1 MQRTKHSFY
10 KERKRTQKNA
20 RTFRSFEKNAKEG
33 ENIAFFWKERMPNPI
48 SLFVLILYSLLSYS
62 KYKIKSFKWIV
73 SRGWL
78 TLDHFFILILFS
90 LLSYSKYS
98 IT

>member
-48 SLFVLILYSLLSYS
+48 SLFVLILYM
-62 KYKIKSFKWIV
+62 
-73 SRGWL
+73 
-78 TLDHFFILILFS
+78 
-90 LLSYSKYS
+90 
-98 IT
+98 